1 MEMDLTITQLQQF
14 VLQLDTED
22 LVALNID
29 VAKELARRS
38 KGMGKAKAA
47 KTGVLNP
54 GLAEFGAFGRFV
66 YKQAKE
72 NGWEAFEAK
81 AGEQVNAETGKKE
94 KIVQEMPA
102 SICRDGVHVYPNGQ
116 NFTTAHGNSLAAKYK
131 ADNHPIYQ
139 EWKASYVAAE
149 LPEKEAPA
157 VVRVSAAAASAEK
170 QAKEAALAEKR
181 AKAAEAKAARE
192 EAAKAKAAEKL
203 KKAQDALEKA
213 QKQAEE
219 AAQPKAKVVG
229 RVKSASPSK
238 PEAAAAAVKV
248 EIPSVAVVASP
259 VKAAIKAPTT
269 VKLAPKKKVEEV
281 EIPFKL
287 ADDADAGNWIF
298 KGKAVIRTRANLMY
312 VDLGDKEEDPVGE
325 FMGVYDPVT
334 KTLDDSMTE
343 EEAQELADA

>member
-1 MEMDLTITQLQQF
+1 
-14 VLQLDTED
+14 
-22 LVALNID
+22 
-29 VAKELARRS
+29 
-38 KGMGKAKAA
+38 
-47 KTGVLNP
+47 
-54 GLAEFGAFGRFV
+54 
-66 YKQAKE
+66 
-72 NGWEAFEAK
+72 
-81 AGEQVNAETGKKE
+81 VNAETGKKE
-94 KIVQEMPA
+94 KIVQEMQA
-102 SICRDGVHVYPNGQ
+102 SICRNGVHMYPSGQ

-131 ADNHPIYQ
+131 AENHPIYQ

-149 LPEKEAPA
+149 VPEKDEPA

-192 EAAKAKAAEKL
+192 EAAKVKAAEKL

-213 QKQAEE
+213 QKLAEE

-238 PEAAAAAVKV
+238 PEAAAAGKV
-248 EIPSVAVVASP
+248 EIPSVAAVASP

-269 VKLAPKKKVEEV
+269 VKLAPKKKVEEA

>member
-1 MEMDLTITQLQQF
+1 MTITQLQQF

-22 LVALNID
+22 LVSLNID

-66 YKQAKE
+66 YKHAKE
-72 NGWEAFEAK
+72 NGWPEFEAK

-94 KIVQEMPA
+94 KIVQEMQA
-102 SICRDGVHVYPNGQ
+102 SILRNGVHVYPSGQ
-116 NFTTAHGNSLAAKYK
+116 NFTPAHGNTLAAKYK
-131 ADNHPIYQ
+131 AENHVIYQ

-149 LPEKEAPA
+149 VPEKDSPA

-170 QAKEAALAEKR
+170 EAKEAALAEKR

-219 AAQPKAKVVG
+219 AAQPKAKTV
-229 RVKSASPSK
+229 RVKSASPK
-238 PEAAAAAVKV
+238 PEAAAAAEVKAV
-248 EIPSVAVVASP
+248 EKAVVVESP
-259 VKAAIKAPTT
+259 VKATIKAPAT
-269 VKLAPKKKVEEV
+269 VKMAPKKKALEAEV
-281 EIPFKL
+281 PFKL
-287 ADDADAGNWIF
+287 DDDADAGNWVY
-298 KGKAVIRTRANLMY
+298 KGKAVIRTRKNLLY
-312 VDLGDKEEDPVGE
+312 VDLGATEEDPVGE

-334 KTLDDSMTE
+334 KTLDDSMSQ
-343 EEAQELADA
+343 EEAEEL

>member
-66 YKQAKE
+66 YKEAKE

-116 NFTTAHGNSLAAKYK
+116 NFTTANGNSLAAKYK
-131 ADNHPIYQ
+131 AENHPIYQ
-139 EWKASYVAAE
+139 DWKASYVAADV
-149 LPEKEAPA
+149 PEKETPA

-229 RVKSASPSK
+229 RVKSASPPPK
-238 PEAAAAAVKV
+238 AEAAAAAVPLV
-248 EIPSVAVVASP
+248 VAVASP

-269 VKLAPKKKVEEV
+269 VKLAPKKKAEEA
-281 EIPFKL
+281 EIPFNL

-325 FMGVYDPVT
+325 FMGVYDPAT